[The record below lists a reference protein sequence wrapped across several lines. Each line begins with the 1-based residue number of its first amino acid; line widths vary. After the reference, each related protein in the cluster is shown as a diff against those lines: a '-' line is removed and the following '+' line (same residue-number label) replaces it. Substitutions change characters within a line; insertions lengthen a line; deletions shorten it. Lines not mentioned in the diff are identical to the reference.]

1 MFFSNNGPNPRIERA
16 SMDGSDRVVIVH
28 TGLMRVRDLSV
39 DTARNILFW
48 AEHNGYDV
56 EVCNYDG
63 SNRRVFPNLIT
74 DGMHYYQVLYKAL
87 LCNDQDM
94 HASYL
99 HPCLFLYL
107 VFILILKIVSLQN
120 KER

>member
-28 TGLMRVRDLSV
+28 TGLMRVRFLSV

-48 AEHNGYDV
+48 AEHNEIDV

-63 SNRRVFPNLIT
+63 SNRRVFTDLIIT
-74 DGMHYYQVLYKAL
+74 DGMHYYQVFIR
-87 LCNDQDM
+87 LCYVMIRTCM
-94 HASYL
+94 HRIFIPVYSYI
-99 HPCLFLYL
+99 LFSFL
-107 VFILILKIVSLQN
+107 S
-120 KER
+120 